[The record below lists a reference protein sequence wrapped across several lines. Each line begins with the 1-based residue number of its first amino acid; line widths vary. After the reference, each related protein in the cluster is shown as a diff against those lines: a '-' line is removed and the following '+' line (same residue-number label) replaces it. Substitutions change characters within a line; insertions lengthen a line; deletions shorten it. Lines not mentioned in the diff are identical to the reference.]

1 MRHEILFAPEAVQD
15 LKRLSAR
22 NRAIVRDAIEE
33 HLRHEPART
42 SRSRIKR
49 LRGVRRPEY
58 RLRIG
63 EIRVFHDIVG
73 QNVEVLAIIPRLKAA
88 AWLEVMGE
96 TEW

>member
-1 MRHEILFAPEAVQD
+1 MRHQIIFAPEAVQD

-22 NRAIVRDAIEE
+22 NRSIVRDAIEE
-33 HLRHEPART
+33 HLRLEPGRT

-49 LRGVRRPEY
+49 LRGIRRPEY

-63 EIRVFHDIVG
+63 EIRVFYDIVG
-73 QNVEVLAIIPRLKAA
+73 RDVEILAIIPKSKAA

-96 TEW
+96 TE